1 MLINIKYIFF
11 VFTFLGLTSFVNF
24 KIEQNKSWE
33 LKKNSDGISIYTRN
47 SEGSDFKELK
57 SVMQLKTSL
66 SSIVA
71 LLNDWENYPKW
82 VYKCEKSITLKKI
95 SDTEVIHYQTVIA
108 PWPAD
113 NRDFIVDVKIS
124 QNPLSNVVIQKA
136 ICLSNYIPQIKEYV
150 RITEFKAS
158 WILTPIKNGMVN
170 IEYHLLVNPGGSLP
184 AWIVNLAMIDGP
196 FETNLHLKEW
206 VKKEKYQKQK
216 ISFIKEM
223 E

>member
-1 MLINIKYIFF
+1 MLINIKYFFF

-24 KIEQNKSWE
+24 KTEQNKSWE

-124 QNPLSNVVIQKA
+124 QNPLSNVVTQKA

-196 FETNLHLKEW
+196 FETNLNLKEW
-206 VKKEKYQKQK
+206 VKKEK
-216 ISFIKEM
+216 ISKTKD
-223 E
+223 